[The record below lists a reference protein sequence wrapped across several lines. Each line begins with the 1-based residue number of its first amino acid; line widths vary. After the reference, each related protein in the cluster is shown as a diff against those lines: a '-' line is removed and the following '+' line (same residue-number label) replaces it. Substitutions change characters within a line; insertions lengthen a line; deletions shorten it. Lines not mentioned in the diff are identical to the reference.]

1 MNLST
6 LIISRQPPTPCTAY
20 GGPLTAYTL
29 EYKVQS
35 EGVWSTINV
44 GDEVSQYTLS
54 DLRTS
59 TYDLRVAAH
68 TSVGRGVWSAVTMV
82 TVQVPLL
89 PPTGSRGQSINSTSV
104 SLSWDASPGAT
115 GYIVTYVHPD
125 HTLGRVEIGPITSL
139 VVTGL
144 FPGNEYMFSLSCL
157 VGSDE
162 SPPTVIIIILP
173 QGLTSKTILYSSIRY
188 PHYPPL
194 SPFLPHYPPLLYYFL
209 S

>member
-1 MNLST
+1 M
-6 LIISRQPPTPCTAY
+6 
-20 GGPLTAYTL
+20 
-29 EYKVQS
+29 
-35 EGVWSTINV
+35 
-44 GDEVSQYTLS
+44 GDEVTQYTLS

-162 SPPTVIIIILP
+162 SPPTVIIISLP
-173 QGLTSKTILYSSIRY
+173 QGLTSKIILYSSIRY
-188 PHYPPL
+188 PLSSPL
-194 SPFLPHYPPLLYYFL
+194 SPTLSLSSPLSPILSLSSPHYYIISHHNHYNYSVHPLSPYNPNHYIVFTL
-209 S
+209 SPL